1 MTTRSS
7 LMKNTDAELLDAW
20 AAGDK
25 TACDVLLDRHF
36 GVLHRFFINKVH
48 EDAVSDLAQ
57 DTMLECARSVANFRG
72 TSAFRT
78 FLLGIA
84 RHQLLHHYRRKRRK
98 EGRLDPEI
106 DPLADSASSVV
117 EARGMSSLLARRRE
131 QALILAALRK
141 VAIDYQ
147 VILELFFWEDL
158 TAQECAD
165 VLGLGLGAVKGRL
178 RRAKLALAEALDKAE
193 ALPADKASVSRA
205 LGEWI
210 MGIDDLI
217 RAGSLRAEEKLREW
231 DAIDQAEAE
240 PEEHKDG

>member
-1 MTTRSS
+1 MATRSS
-7 LMKNTDAELLDAW
+7 LMKKTDAELLDAW

-36 GVLHRFFINKVH
+36 SALHRFFINKVH

-72 TSAFRT
+72 DSTFRT

-84 RHQLLHHYRRKRRK
+84 HHQLLHHYRRKRRK
-98 EGRLDPEI
+98 EGRLDLEI
-106 DPLADSASSVV
+106 DPLVDTASAVV

-158 TAQECAD
+158 TAKECAD
-165 VLGLGLGAVKGRL
+165 VLSLGLGAVKSRL
-178 RRAKLALAEALDKAE
+178 RRAKQALAEALDKAE
-193 ALPADKASVSRA
+193 APPAEKASVSRA
-205 LGEWI
+205 LGEWM
-210 MGIDDLI
+210 MGIHDFI
-217 RAGSLRAEEKLREW
+217 RAGSPRAAEKLREW
-231 DAIDQAEAE
+231 DAVDQAELEAAQA
-240 PEEHKDG
+240 